1 MQHEPSFPNGA
12 PGERGRKNSARM
24 GKESGMEFLPPLP
37 VVLLRFRFIVK
48 YF

>member
-1 MQHEPSFPNGA
+1 MSHHLQTAHQESGA
-12 PGERGRKNSARM
+12 EKNSARM